1 MAGKPSELRADGGF
15 SLQFAARCALPRL
28 RLRGS
33 TGLDD
38 GEFGRAQPG
47 YQRQPGMAERERFA
61 GCYYGVFHIA
71 FLGNPKAAGATD
83 DARPLSVADCHQA
96 VTGQAEGGTIDL
108 DLHGQHLQ
116 FRPGGTIDAP
126 AIPGNHYAMH
136 FPQCWLGH
144 KRYFR
149 MLRMSFKNG

>member
-1 MAGKPSELRADGGF
+1 MAGKPPGSRDGGGF
-15 SLQFAARCALPRL
+15 VPFATRCGYPWL
-28 RLRGS
+28 RLHGR
-33 TGLDD
+33 TRLDD
-38 GEFGRAQPG
+38 GEFGSAQRA
-47 YQRQPGMAERERFA
+47 YQCQPGMAERERFA
-61 GCYYGVFHIA
+61 SRYYGVFHIA

-83 DARPLSVADCHQA
+83 DAGPLAVADCHQA

-116 FRPGGTIDAP
+116 FRPGGAIDAP

-136 FPQCWLGH
+136 FPQCGLGH